1 MTVTSFSATDSTANS
16 TITVNNFQNTFGRLW
31 TRGMELS
38 VLGQPTMTW
47 TMVMALL
54 TGENVLLT
62 GEPGTG
68 KSYSCE
74 VLAKLA
80 FGSQSEYYGRVQG
93 TPDKQP
99 SSMVGV
105 LAYKPNL
112 DDMVVRK
119 GPLLRY
125 ILSHV
130 DEINRM
136 PPKTQAAL
144 LQALQ
149 EGSAEIDGVNYPVRP
164 GFIVTATMNRASEGT
179 YEVADPL
186 VDRFGFSARSSL
198 PSAENRALIRTK
210 RFRQPKDITPVFG
223 SMDEYLEMVAF
234 VDECSTAV
242 EDHTNDYITRVVD
255 EFRKPDSWYKVP
267 RNGEGEYE
275 PTIGI
280 RAEMALLK
288 GATVKALK
296 DGREFAQPADVY
308 YVLPAVLRHRL
319 TIKPE
324 YRANG
329 TVSMQIEETLK
340 RAGLSSP
347 DLITPK
353 KKEN

>member
-1 MTVTSFSATDSTANS
+1 MTVTSFSATDST
-16 TITVNNFQNTFGRLW
+16 ITANNFQNAFGRLW

-62 GEPGTG
+62 GEPGTA

-80 FGSQSEYYGRVQG
+80 FGSQSDYYGRVQG

-99 SSMVGV
+99 SSMVGG
-105 LAYKPNL
+105 LTYNPSSGE
-112 DDMVVRK
+112 MVVRK

-149 EGSAEIDGVNYPVRP
+149 EGSAEIDGVSYPVRP
-164 GFIVTATMNRASEGT
+164 GFTVTSTMNRGSEAT
-179 YEVADPL
+179 YEVLDPL
-186 VDRFGFSARSSL
+186 VDRFGFSARSTL
-198 PSAENRALIRTK
+198 PSAENRALIRAK
-210 RFRQPKDITPVFG
+210 RFRQLQDITPVFG
-223 SMDEYLEMVAF
+223 SVEEYLEMVAY
-234 VDECSTAV
+234 VNECASAPR
-242 EDHTNDYITRVVD
+242 DDTNDYITRVVD
-255 EFRKPDSWYKVP
+255 EFRKPDSWYKMP
-267 RNGEGEYE
+267 KGRDGEYE

-288 GATVKALK
+288 GATVKALSE
-296 DGREFAQPADVY
+296 GREFAEPADVY
-308 YVLPAVLRHRL
+308 YVLPAVFNHRL
-319 TIKPE
+319 TIESEHKD
-324 YRANG
+324 NG
-329 TVSMQIEETLK
+329 TVRMQIGETLK

-347 DLITPK
+347 DVITPK